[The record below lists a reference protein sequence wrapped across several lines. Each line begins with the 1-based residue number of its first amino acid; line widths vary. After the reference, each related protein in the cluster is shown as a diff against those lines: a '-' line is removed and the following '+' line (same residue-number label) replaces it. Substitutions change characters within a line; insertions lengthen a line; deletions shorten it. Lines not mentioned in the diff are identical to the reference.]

1 MENPDNFERQWV
13 RSKNGSRFDIKIGND
28 IYIENNIENGKYT
41 LTFSIDNSKSGNYS
55 VNCGGEAGFTNNISV
70 VGLVPPSAP
79 DFVGLQDIHDCKKCI
94 VGSEKE
100 NIQVHC
106 KTSGGTPPVDATVT
120 VGDKSFQ
127 AMHHEVDRS
136 VYIAFITLADSYH
149 NTTITCSVMNDAL
162 SSPLI
167 TTAKV
172 YVISK

>member
-1 MENPDNFERQWV
+1 ML
-13 RSKNGSRFDIKIGND
+13 NGTQYTNYWLSNICDIC
-28 IYIENNIENGKYT
+28 Y
-41 LTFSIDNSKSGNYS
+41 
-55 VNCGGEAGFTNNISV
+55 V
-70 VGLVPPSAP
+70 LVPPSAP

-127 AMHHEVDRS
+127 AMHHDVDRS

-172 YVISK
+172 YVISKLCFIIDINQYNHFFNLNNLNYFNYRY